1 MENNNKKP
9 SEPLYTEGWERE
21 HGKLILLINQ
31 VEDTLNERIDE
42 KFLVSLLLSGASLAI
57 SILILLRL

>member
-1 MENNNKKP
+1 MSINKKP
-9 SEPLYTEGWERE
+9 GEPLYTEGWERE